1 MIFFTV
7 DYTDDKLFLME
18 EQQEK
23 IYAKIL
29 SITEWLCL
37 TTTIFTAFLCCQIKL
52 GEKAF
57 FFSLETL
64 IIFLP
69 LRHLN
74 LFGSGCNLV
83 QQI

>member
-37 TTTIFTAFLCCQIKL
+37 TTTIFIASLCCPIKL

-57 FFSLETL
+57 FF
-64 IIFLP
+64 
-69 LRHLN
+69 HLK
-74 LFGSGCNLV
+74 L
-83 QQI
+83 